1 MSPRPSPMTQAQVGE
16 MWIADRPALSCYRR
30 HLALRNFIIERDD
43 ALPSAYDWAGNH
55 GRRGSS

>member
-1 MSPRPSPMTQAQVGE
+1 MTQAQVGE
-16 MWIADRPALSCYRR
+16 MWIADRPALPCYRR